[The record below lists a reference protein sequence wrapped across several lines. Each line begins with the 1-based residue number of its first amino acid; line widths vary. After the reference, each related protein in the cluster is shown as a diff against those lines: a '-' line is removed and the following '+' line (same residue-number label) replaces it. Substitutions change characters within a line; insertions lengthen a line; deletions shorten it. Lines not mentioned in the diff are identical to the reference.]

1 MPQVE
6 NLRYA
11 RSSTGFQ
18 PVPRMPQVE
27 NLRYGGQ
34 SRCMPQVENL
44 RYAIYAV
51 RLRR

>member
-1 MPQVE
+1 
-6 NLRYA
+6 
-11 RSSTGFQ
+11 
-18 PVPRMPQVE
+18 MPQVE